1 MERFK
6 NILQLTTGCEITQI
20 ENGEYHTWKYL
31 MIHPEFK
38 DEILAISK
46 WSHNIDRLGIS
57 SMKRE
62 NFFVGEYD
70 TEFVVRE
77 KLRQKEEMLELIKRD
92 IKALHNEL
100 KFYGL
105 EE

>member
-6 NILQLTTGCEITQI
+6 NISQLTTGCEITQI

-38 DEILAISK
+38 DEILAINK
-46 WSHNIDRLGIS
+46 WSHNIDRIDIS
-57 SMKRE
+57 SMRK

>member
-1 MERFK
+1 
-6 NILQLTTGCEITQI
+6 
-20 ENGEYHTWKYL
+20 
-31 MIHPEFK
+31 
-38 DEILAISK
+38 
-46 WSHNIDRLGIS
+46 
-57 SMKRE
+57 MKRE